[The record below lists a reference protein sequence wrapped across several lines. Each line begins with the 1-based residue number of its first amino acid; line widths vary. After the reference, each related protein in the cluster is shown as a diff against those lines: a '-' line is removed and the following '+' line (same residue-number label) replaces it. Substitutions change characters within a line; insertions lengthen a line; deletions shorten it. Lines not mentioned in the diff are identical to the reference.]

1 MTQRR
6 AQKAGPSLR
15 ARSARFAQDDKAPG
29 LFEEKN
35 ERVRMPAMSW
45 RFVVTDHAFDR
56 FVERAELDNPE
67 SAQCRDQLL
76 AELERG
82 VPFGG
87 QVGNDALY
95 LLPCGLVAA
104 IVFDNGRGFVKTV
117 LTRGQAIA
125 NMQSQG
131 AILRF
136 ARPVYPVRDTSDA
149 ASKAELQV
157 LAERHFHAGIE
168 KKERNAILREHG
180 FDPAGEAGDIYRAA
194 YNALI
199 EAMRGSAA

>member
-1 MTQRR
+1 M
-6 AQKAGPSLR
+6 AS
-15 ARSARFAQDDKAPG
+15 
-29 LFEEKN
+29 
-35 ERVRMPAMSW
+35 
-45 RFVVTDHAFDR
+45 RFVITDHGLDR
-56 FVERAELDNPE
+56 FIERAEFDNLE
-67 SAQCRDQLL
+67 SDQCRELLL

-104 IVFDNGRGFVKTV
+104 IVFDNGNGFVKTV

-125 NMQSQG
+125 NMESRG

-136 ARPVYPVRDTSDA
+136 ARPVYPVRDTKDA
-149 ASKAELQV
+149 ANKAELQV
-157 LAERHFHAGIE
+157 LAERHFRAGIE

-180 FDPAGEAGDIYRAA
+180 FDPAGEAGEIYRAA

>member
-1 MTQRR
+1 M
-6 AQKAGPSLR
+6 AS
-15 ARSARFAQDDKAPG
+15 
-29 LFEEKN
+29 
-35 ERVRMPAMSW
+35 
-45 RFVVTDHAFDR
+45 RFVITDHGLDR
-56 FVERAELDNPE
+56 FIERAEFDNLE
-67 SAQCRDQLL
+67 SAQYRELL
-76 AELERG
+76 LDELERG

-104 IVFDNGRGFVKTV
+104 IVWEDGSGFVKTV

-125 NMQSQG
+125 NMEAQG

-136 ARPVYPVRDTSDA
+136 ARPVYPVRDIRDA
-149 ASKAELQV
+149 ANKAELRG
-157 LAERHFHAGIE
+157 LAERHFRAGIE

-180 FDPAGEAGDIYRAA
+180 FDPAGEGGDIYRAA
-194 YNALI
+194 YRALI